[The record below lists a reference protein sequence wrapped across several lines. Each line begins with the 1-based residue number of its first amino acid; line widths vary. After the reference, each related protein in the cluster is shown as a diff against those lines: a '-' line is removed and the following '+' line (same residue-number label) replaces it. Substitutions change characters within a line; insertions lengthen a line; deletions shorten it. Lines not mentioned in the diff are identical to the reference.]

1 MKVQHFNIM
10 NGVEETLFDFVSKS
24 KFQKLSLKMSFARS
38 PGLDVFWSLKTLKK
52 ANLLVALFLF
62 VDNLSLI
69 NVF

>member
-1 MKVQHFNIM
+1 
-10 NGVEETLFDFVSKS
+10 
-24 KFQKLSLKMSFARS
+24 MSFARS

-62 VDNLSLI
+62 VNNLSLI

>member
-1 MKVQHFNIM
+1 M

-38 PGLDVFWSLKTLKK
+38 PGLDVFWALKTLKK

-62 VDNLSLI
+62 VNNLSLI